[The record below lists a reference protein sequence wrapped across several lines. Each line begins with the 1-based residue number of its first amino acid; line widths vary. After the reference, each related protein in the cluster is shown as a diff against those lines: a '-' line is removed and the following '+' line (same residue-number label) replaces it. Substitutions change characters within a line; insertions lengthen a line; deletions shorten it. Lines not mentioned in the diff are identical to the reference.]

1 MKKRIAV
8 FTVARSDFGIM
19 KNIIHRIDNDDR
31 FELTCVIGA
40 AHDSKVFGQTINE
53 IKEMK
58 IKRIKKFKFNYVN
71 SDSKNIMNYFQMMID
86 KTCKFFDI
94 NKIDAALILG
104 DRYEMMAI
112 ALTCI
117 NYNIPIMH
125 FCGGS
130 ETLGSIDDIYRYSI
144 SKMAFAHFLE
154 TNHHKKNLNKLNI
167 KKNLYIVG
175 APALENLKTKTLSIS
190 EIEKYYQF
198 SFNKDKKIVVACFHP
213 ETYKTTIQNRNYLRI
228 FLNFL
233 KKQNINLIFTY
244 PNADK
249 GFMQFIKLIK
259 GKLKNKKNCL
269 IVKNLGIK
277 NYYSILNF
285 SDLLIGNSS
294 SGIIES
300 ASFKIPTI
308 NLGNRQKNRHFP
320 KNVIHSKFN
329 YEKINY
335 AYKKALS
342 LKFKNKIKNLKN
354 PYFQK
359 NTSTKV
365 ANIIFKLLNKY
376 AN

>member
-1 MKKRIAV
+1 MKKKIAV

-259 GKLKNKKNCL
+259 SKLKNKKNCL

-285 SDLLIGNSS
+285 SDLMIGNSS

-300 ASFKIPTI
+300 ASFNIPTI
-308 NLGNRQKNRHFP
+308 NLYNRQKNRYCP
-320 KNVIHSKFN
+320 KNVIHSIFN
-329 YEKINY
+329 LEKINY

-342 LKFKNKIKNLKN
+342 LKFKNKIINLKN

-359 NTSTKV
+359 DTSIKV
-365 ANIIFKLLNKY
+365 ANIIFKLLNKRV
-376 AN
+376 

>member
-1 MKKRIAV
+1 MKKKIAV

-249 GFMQFIKLIK
+249 GFIQFIKLIK
-259 GKLKNKKNCL
+259 SKLKNKKNCL

-285 SDLLIGNSS
+285 SDLMIGNSS

-300 ASFKIPTI
+300 ASFNIPTI
-308 NLGNRQKNRHFP
+308 NLYNRQKNRYCP
-320 KNVIHSKFN
+320 KNVIHSIFN
-329 YEKINY
+329 LEKINY

-342 LKFKNKIKNLKN
+342 LKFKNKIINLKN

-359 NTSTKV
+359 DTSIKV
-365 ANIIFKLLNKY
+365 ANIIFKLLNKRV
-376 AN
+376 

>member
-1 MKKRIAV
+1 MKKKIAV

-19 KNIIHRIDNDDR
+19 KNIIHRIDNDER
-31 FELTCVIGA
+31 FELTCVIAA
-40 AHDSKVFGQTINE
+40 AHESKIFGQTINE

-58 IKRIKKFKFNYVN
+58 IKKIKKLKFNYVN
-71 SDSKNIMNYFQMMID
+71 SNSRNIMNYFQMMID
-86 KTCKFFDI
+86 ETCNFFDR
-94 NKIDAALILG
+94 NKINAVLILG

-154 TNHHKKNLNKLNI
+154 TNQHKKNLNKLNI
-167 KKNLYIVG
+167 KKNLFIVG
-175 APALENLKTKTLSIS
+175 APALESLKTKPLSIN
-190 EIEKYYQF
+190 EIEKEYQF

-213 ETYKTTIQNRNYLRI
+213 ETYKTTIQNKNYLKI

-259 GKLKNKKNCL
+259 SKLKNKKNCL

-285 SDLLIGNSS
+285 SDLMIGNSS

-308 NLGNRQKNRHFP
+308 NLDNRQKNRYCP

-329 YEKINY
+329 LEKINY

-342 LKFKNKIKNLKN
+342 LKFKNKIINLKN

-359 NTSTKV
+359 DTSIKV

>member
-1 MKKRIAV
+1 MKNKIAV

-31 FELTCVIGA
+31 FKLTCVIGA
-40 AHDSKVFGQTINE
+40 AHDSKIFGQTINE

-58 IKRIKKFKFNYVN
+58 IKKIKKLKFNYIN
-71 SDSKNIMNYFQMMID
+71 SGSRNIMNYFQMMID
-86 KTCKFFDI
+86 ETCKFFDK
-94 NKIDAALILG
+94 NKFDAALILG

-154 TNHHKKNLNKLNI
+154 TSHHKKNLNKLNL
-167 KKNLYIVG
+167 KKNIFIVG
-175 APALENLKTKTLSIS
+175 APALENLKTKPLSIS
-190 EIEKYYQF
+190 EIEKEYQF
-198 SFNKDKKIVVACFHP
+198 SFNKDKKIVIACFHP
-213 ETYKTTIQNRNYLRI
+213 ETYKTTIQNKNYLRI

-259 GKLKNKKNCL
+259 SKLNNKKNCL

-277 NYYSILNF
+277 NYYSVLNF
-285 SDLLIGNSS
+285 SDLMIGNSS

-308 NLGNRQKNRHFP
+308 NLDNRQKNRYCP
-320 KNVIHSKFN
+320 KNVIHSEFN
-329 YEKINY
+329 LKKINY

-342 LKFKNKIKNLKN
+342 LKFKNKIKNLRN

-359 NTSTKV
+359 DTSIKV
-365 ANIIFKLLNKY
+365 ANIIFKLLNKRVQ
-376 AN
+376 

>member
-213 ETYKTTIQNRNYLRI
+213 ETYKTTIQNKNYLKI

-259 GKLKNKKNCL
+259 SKLKNKKNCL

-285 SDLLIGNSS
+285 SDLMIGNSS

-300 ASFKIPTI
+300 ASFNIPTI
-308 NLGNRQKNRHFP
+308 NLYNRQKNRYCP
-320 KNVIHSKFN
+320 KNVIHSIFN
-329 YEKINY
+329 LEKINY

-342 LKFKNKIKNLKN
+342 LKFKNKIINLKN

-359 NTSTKV
+359 DTSIKV
-365 ANIIFKLLNKY
+365 ANIIFKLLNKRV
-376 AN
+376 

>member
-259 GKLKNKKNCL
+259 SKLKNKKNCL

-285 SDLLIGNSS
+285 SDLMIGNSS

-300 ASFKIPTI
+300 ASFNIPTI
-308 NLGNRQKNRHFP
+308 NLYNRQKNRYCP
-320 KNVIHSKFN
+320 KNVIHSIFN
-329 YEKINY
+329 LEKINY

-342 LKFKNKIKNLKN
+342 LKFKNKIINLKN

-359 NTSTKV
+359 DTSIKV
-365 ANIIFKLLNKY
+365 ANIIFKLLNKRV
-376 AN
+376 

>member
-1 MKKRIAV
+1 
-8 FTVARSDFGIM
+8 
-19 KNIIHRIDNDDR
+19 
-31 FELTCVIGA
+31 
-40 AHDSKVFGQTINE
+40 
-53 IKEMK
+53 
-58 IKRIKKFKFNYVN
+58 
-71 SDSKNIMNYFQMMID
+71 MMVD
-86 KTCKFFDI
+86 ETCKFFDI
-94 NKIDAALILG
+94 NKVDAALILG

-154 TNHHKKNLNKLNI
+154 TSDHKINLKKLNI
-167 KKNLYIVG
+167 KKNLFIVG
-175 APALENLKTKTLSIS
+175 APALENLKTKSLSIN
-190 EIEKYYQF
+190 EIEKGYQF
-198 SFNKDKKIVVACFHP
+198 SFNKDKKIVVASFHP
-213 ETYKTTIQNRNYLRI
+213 ETYKTTIQNRNYLII

-249 GFMQFIKLIK
+249 GFVQFIKLIK
-259 GKLKNKKNCL
+259 SKLKNKKNCL

-285 SDLLIGNSS
+285 SDLMIGNSS

-308 NLGNRQKNRHFP
+308 NLGNRQKNRYCP

-329 YEKINY
+329 LEKINY

-359 NTSTKV
+359 DTSIKV
-365 ANIIFKLLNKY
+365 ANIIFKLLNKRV
-376 AN
+376 